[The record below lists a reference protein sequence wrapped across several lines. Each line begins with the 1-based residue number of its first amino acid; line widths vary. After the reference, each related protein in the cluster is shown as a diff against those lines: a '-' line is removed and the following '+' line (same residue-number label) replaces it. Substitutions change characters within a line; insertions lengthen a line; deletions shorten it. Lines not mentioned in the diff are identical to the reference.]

1 MLAKPGH
8 EGEVGSFPIP
18 RHEACLTLEH
28 PPPEMA
34 APGDGIAAVLRRGRC
49 FLGFGEEKKAPMIP
63 AFLKKTLRYGIV
75 FTALA
80 APFYATPPSFA
91 QG

>member
-1 MLAKPGH
+1 
-8 EGEVGSFPIP
+8 
-18 RHEACLTLEH
+18 
-28 PPPEMA
+28 MA

-63 AFLKKTLRYGIV
+63 TFLKKTLRYGIV
-75 FTALA
+75 LTALA